1 MNKSHTT
8 QESSRSLLLL
18 KLGSRLWSEVLLWPV
33 DERPKQLT
41 QDTFFE
47 YVIPYVNALGWLQ
60 HLSSSEGDDA
70 RRDVSDRAF
79 SKEGNHDPE
88 SAELF
93 AVQTALAPRVKE
105 LISALDLEKLSAK
118 ELISPSEKDG
128 MWSLDEKAAAFL
140 ESQGLK
146 EGARWVR
153 KQGKERWKNFKGA
166 IELETERS
174 HVLACRSLWWLWEN
188 EELQREEL
196 PPLVLVHSLAR
207 GLVKLH
213 QKNFDLIGWNQ
224 AARIVN
230 LQQSRQLK
238 ELSLGYCAREFVLCG
253 LPYKPTKEKEFIRQ
267 NGDLRLKVYGDPELG
282 IPYGQDRLIPIWLA
296 SAFQASGKPAHNR
309 IYFRSA
315 SDILR
320 AFEIP
325 IDGHEMQLLKERLQ
339 RVFKATYAVE
349 YKQKQKDGST
359 VWVAKR
365 YQLITAVKLW
375 FDKKEGE
382 NQHTLDVLWPNF
394 IELDPYFAQDL
405 RERSLPIDLNTI
417 RALKRSPAVLD
428 FYAWQAWRSF
438 RLIKNKEKEVRVPV
452 FGAGGLWAQF
462 GSQAKEERNI
472 KQLIR
477 RWQKSLKTYWPDC
490 PNELT
495 SNAEWLIVR
504 PAEAIPQNT
513 KLSLPGVVRRPPQ
526 FAKREPLMLD
536 DAGTFP
542 DNVKEPADVEWIRP
556 PGKDPFP
563 EED

>member
-1 MNKSHTT
+1 MREKDPPHAEQRT
-8 QESSRSLLLL
+8 LLAIE
-18 KLGSRLWSEVLLWPV
+18 LGARLWAEVEARPKE
-33 DERPKQLT
+33 ERPQSLT
-41 QDTFFE
+41 QRSFFE
-47 YVIPYVNALGWLQ
+47 YVIPYVNALSWLQ
-60 HLSSSEGDDA
+60 HLSATVGEES
-70 RRDVSDRAF
+70 RRELCDRAF
-79 SKEGNHDPE
+79 GKEGSHDPE

-93 AVQTALAPRVKE
+93 AVQTALVPRLQE
-105 LISALDLEKLSAK
+105 LIVSLGLEKLSAK

-128 MWSLDEKAAAFL
+128 MWSLDEKAASFL
-140 ESQGLK
+140 EAQGLK

-153 KQGKERWKNFKGA
+153 KQGKERWKIFQGA
-166 IELETERS
+166 IELETPRS
-174 HVLACRSLWWLWEN
+174 HVLACRGLWWLWEN
-188 EELQREEL
+188 EALAKEDQ

-224 AARIVN
+224 AARIVD
-230 LQQSRQLK
+230 LQQSRLLK

-253 LPYKPTKEKEFIRQ
+253 LPYKPTKEKEFVRQ

-325 IDGHEMQLLKERLQ
+325 IDGHEMQLLKERLE

-349 YKQKQKDGST
+349 YKQKQKDGSV

-375 FDKKEGE
+375 FQRNEPE
-382 NQHTLDVLWPNF
+382 NQHTLEVLWPNF

-438 RLIKNKEKEVRVPV
+438 RLLKNKEKEVRVPV
-452 FGAGGLWAQF
+452 FGTGGLWAQF

-477 RWQKSLKTYWPDC
+477 RWQKSLFVYWPEC

-504 PAEAIPQNT
+504 PALAVPQNT

-526 FAKREPLMLD
+526 FAKKEPLMLD

-542 DNVKEPADVEWIRP
+542 DDSKEPADVEWIRP
-556 PGKDPFP
+556 PGQDPFP
-563 EED
+563 EDD

>member
-1 MNKSHTT
+1 MLQPPNEQMKTLL
-8 QESSRSLLLL
+8 SLS
-18 KLGSRLWSEVLLWPV
+18 LGRRLWAEIETIPIEELPR
-33 DERPKQLT
+33 RPNPEQAL
-41 QDTFFE
+41 E
-47 YVIPYVNALGWLQ
+47 YAVPYVNALCWLRQ
-60 HLSSSEGDDA
+60 LGGIEGEEA
-70 RRDVSDRAF
+70 RREVADRAF
-79 SKEGNHDPE
+79 SKEGSYDPE

-105 LISALDLEKLSAK
+105 LIVALDMENLSAK
-118 ELISPSEKDG
+118 ELISPSEKEG
-128 MWSLDEKAAAFL
+128 MWLLDEKAAAFL

-146 EGARWVR
+146 EGARWIR
-153 KQGKERWKNFKGA
+153 KQGKERWKSFKGA

-188 EELQREEL
+188 EELQRDDQ

-230 LQQSRQLK
+230 LQRSRQLQ

-253 LPYKPTKEKEFIRQ
+253 LPYKPIKAKEFIRQ
-267 NGDLRLKVYGDPELG
+267 NGDFRLKVIGGELG
-282 IPYGQDRLIPIWLA
+282 VPYGQDRLIPIWLA

-325 IDGHEMQLLKERLQ
+325 IDGHEMQLLRERLE
-339 RVFKATYAVE
+339 RVFQATYVVE
-349 YKQKQKDGST
+349 CKEKLRDGKE
-359 VWVAKR
+359 VWDARR
-365 YQLITAVKLW
+365 YQLITGVKLW
-375 FDKKEGE
+375 FDRNTSE

-394 IELDPYFAQDL
+394 IELDPFFAQDL

-417 RALKRSPAVLD
+417 RAIKRSPAVLD
-428 FYAWQAWRSF
+428 FYAWQTWRSY
-438 RLIKNKEKEVRVPV
+438 RLLRNNEKEIRVPI
-452 FGAGGLWAQF
+452 FGPYGLWVQF
-462 GSQAKEERNI
+462 GSSSTQEIYI
-472 KQLIR
+472 KRMLR
-477 RWQKSLKTYWPDC
+477 RWQKTVLTYWPEC

-504 PAEAIPQNT
+504 PAQAVPTNIKMEI
-513 KLSLPGVVRRPPQ
+513 PGVLRRPPQ
-526 FAKREPLMLD
+526 FAKRDTLLLEDSLEMYQRDL
-536 DAGTFP
+536 
-542 DNVKEPADVEWIRP
+542 KEPADVEWIRP
-556 PGKDPFP
+556 PGQDPFP
-563 EED
+563 EDRD